1 VGSANAGAG
10 TTSRTWAE
18 VDLGAVRHNV
28 RTLKSRARDS
38 RLMTVVKADA
48 YGHGS
53 VGVARACIEAGAD
66 SLAVVTV
73 EEGAELRRAGL
84 EVPILVFTDLL
95 PDKLPLA
102 VDHRLAVTAHS
113 VPSARRIAD
122 HQGLEAHLKVNTGMN
137 RWGVEPSE
145 VGEARRILGSRLVGV
160 YTHFASAD
168 SDKGATRRQIEC
180 FESVLAAQPFG
191 GVLVHAAN
199 SAATL
204 WHPEAHFDCVRPGVA
219 LYGLHPAG
227 DEGDAAAEGLRPAM
241 ALKSYVAGVRRLAAG
256 DGVSYGLTYRTEAPM
271 YAATVPVGYAEG
283 YRRALSGRAEA
294 LIRGRR
300 RPLLGR
306 VTMDACVFG
315 VDESVDVGDEVVLLG
330 TQGEERISAEE
341 LGLRAG
347 TINYEITTGINP
359 RRVERSYEDVRGT
372 QVEAG
377 RQEVGG
383 GHSDLHRPAL
393 PP

>member
-1 VGSANAGAG
+1 MA
-10 TTSRTWAE
+10 
-18 VDLGAVRHNV
+18 
-28 RTLKSRARDS
+28 
-38 RLMTVVKADA
+38 VVKADA

-53 VGVARACIEAGAD
+53 VEVARACVEAGAD

-73 EEGAELRRAGL
+73 EEGVELRRAGL

-95 PDKLPLA
+95 PDRLPLA
-102 VDHRLAVTAHS
+102 VEHRLAVTAHS
-113 VPSARRIAD
+113 IPSARRIAA

-137 RWGVEPSE
+137 RWGVEPAE

-168 SDKGATRRQIEC
+168 SDEWATRRQIER

-191 GVLVHAAN
+191 GILVHAAN

-204 WHPEAHFDCVRPGVA
+204 WHPGAHFDCVRPGVA

-227 DEGDAAAEGLRPAM
+227 DEGDATEEGLRPAM
-241 ALKSYVAGVRRLAAG
+241 VLKSYVAGVRRLAAG
-256 DGVSYGLTYRTEAPM
+256 DGVSYGLTYRAEAPM
-271 YAATVPVGYAEG
+271 FAATVPVGYAEG

-294 LIRGRR
+294 LIRSLR

-315 VDESVDVGDEVVLLG
+315 VDEDVEVGDEAVLLG

-359 RRVERSYEDVRGT
+359 RRVERSYEDVRG
-372 QVEAG
+372 
-377 RQEVGG
+377 
-383 GHSDLHRPAL
+383 S
-393 PP
+393 